1 MRSIVEIGGNVP
13 AFLGKLWKLVNDSA
27 TYNLISW
34 SPGGNTFLIKNQAE
48 FARELLPL
56 YYKHSNMASF
66 IRQLN
71 MYGFHKVTSVDNGGL
86 KCDKDEIEFT
96 HPYFIKGHAY
106 LLENIKRKIA
116 NPKSFMASADGD
128 KIMLKPELMNKVL
141 LNVKQMKGKQESMD
155 ARFSVMKTEN
165 EALWREVALLRQ
177 KHMKQQQIV
186 NNLIQFLMSLVQP
199 PRSSNVN
206 SGVGVKRRY
215 QLMINN
221 AAHNNVKADGSS
233 AKNPR
238 LSADF
243 EEDEGNHEEQNEEN
257 MDDGPTIHELAH
269 DDLLMGEAPAEQEM
283 DVPNAT
289 YLSIEVPALDS
300 TGAILSPNSNSVA
313 AQYHVTMVDGDETNL
328 DDATIGALGS
338 NGSMLS
344 PSALSPL
351 INSPPSVASEPINQS
366 SVSPTPN
373 ILVNSAVN
381 MPSKS
386 KAQRHNAGKLNVTR
400 NDTNIFNVKSSP
412 INLNMPADIF
422 GGDDIISE
430 PGVSLSDVNKQAE
443 ISSACQSSPLT
454 YVTQSPLCK
463 DQLLNSQTLNV
474 DLQKSITQGSF
485 NAKALANSDKNKHN
499 SKKNRTNK
507 KAVKEQQPMIIKT
520 ESMDESD
527 WPNMTLA
534 TVDNNLDLGKF
545 SSMRDY
551 IMNGTDDKVSRKAG
565 YKNKGDLDDHL
576 DTMQSDLDSLRELL
590 RGDNYSLDTNT
601 LYGNTNTEDGSV
613 NRPSFPDPRLHFN
626 YEGGLKLFG
635 QDDLLFG
642 LSMNNMEDKS
652 NKTNSNADPDNQMI
666 SYTTPLLDFDEFS
679 LSNVNGEN
687 SQSALSSTLPDDSS
701 STLNTPQIGFTE
713 SPFNP

>member
-27 TYNLISW
+27 TNNLISW
-34 SPGGNTFLIKNQAE
+34 SPGGKTFLIQNQAE

-96 HPYFIKGHAY
+96 HPYFAKGHAY

-116 NPKSFMASADGD
+116 IPKSVVTSTDGD
-128 KIMLKPELMNKVL
+128 KMMLKPELMNKVL
-141 LNVKQMKGKQESMD
+141 LDVKQMKGRQESMD

-165 EALWREVALLRQ
+165 ETLWREVALLRQ

-206 SGVGVKRRY
+206 NVSGVGVKRRY

-238 LSADF
+238 LSTDF
-243 EEDEGNHEEQNEEN
+243 EEDEGHHEEQNEEN

-269 DDLLMGEAPAEQEM
+269 DDLLIGEAPAEQEM

-289 YLSIEVPALDS
+289 YLSIEVPPLDS
-300 TGAILSPNSNSVA
+300 TDTILSPNSNSVS

-328 DDATIGALGS
+328 DATIGDLGS

-344 PSALSPL
+344 PSVLSPL

-373 ILVNSAVN
+373 IMVNNAAN

-422 GGDDIISE
+422 AGDDIIAE

-454 YVTQSPLCK
+454 YVTQSPLRK

-474 DLQKSITQGSF
+474 DLQKSITQGSY
-485 NAKALANSDKNKHN
+485 NAKALANSDKSKHN
-499 SKKNRTNK
+499 SKKYRPNK

-520 ESMDESD
+520 ESLDESD

-534 TVDNNLDLGKF
+534 TVDNNLDIGKF
-545 SSMRDY
+545 TSMRDY
-551 IMNGTDDKVSRKAG
+551 IMNGTDDKASRKAG

-590 RGDNYSLDTNT
+590 RGDNYSLDANT
-601 LYGNTNTEDGSV
+601 LYG
-613 NRPSFPDPRLHFN
+613 
-626 YEGGLKLFG
+626 LFG
-635 QDDLLFG
+635 QDDLFYG
-642 LSMNNMEDKS
+642 LSMNNMEDKT
-652 NKTNSNADPDNQMI
+652 NKTNSNADPDNQLI
-666 SYTTPLLDFDEFS
+666 SYITPLLDFDEFG
-679 LSNVNGEN
+679 LSNVNAEN